1 MCVFMYTLRID
12 KMNVSLI
19 SGNFTLLYMSKQK
32 QRKLKLKLKIA
43 SMFYHQRNT
52 KTTSFCASIRF
63 SR

>member
-1 MCVFMYTLRID
+1 MYTLRID

-43 SMFYHQRNT
+43 SMFYHQRM
-52 KTTSFCASIRF
+52 SIRF

>member
-1 MCVFMYTLRID
+1 MYTLRID

-32 QRKLKLKLKIA
+32 QRKLKLKTA